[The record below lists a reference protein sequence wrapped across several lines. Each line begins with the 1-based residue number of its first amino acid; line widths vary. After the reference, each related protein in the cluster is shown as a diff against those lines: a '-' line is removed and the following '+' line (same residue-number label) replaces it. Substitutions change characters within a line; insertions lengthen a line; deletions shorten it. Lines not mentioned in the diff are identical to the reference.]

1 VKYSRVIDYTHIFL
15 PKDELKNPIDQ
26 LKKKFTVISKYGDS
40 VIPIYKEVKGYF
52 GVPRYF
58 ANFEELA
65 NEYLDKR
72 ADGDKIAFNVVNSPR
87 ERQKPVLSRFSDE
100 LLFGKTGFLL
110 NAPTGTGKTYMMLWM
125 LSQIG
130 RTALV
135 IVPREYILEQWID
148 MILQHTDLKSSDIGI
163 VQQNKCDFS
172 GKKIVVGMLHS
183 LALRDYG
190 KQFYNYFGAVVWDE
204 VHTVSTELFSKTINL
219 FPARYRIGAS
229 ATLNR
234 KDGTDIAYRLAVGE
248 TLLQMGGTA
257 DLSPIVF
264 MKEYKTKLLPPA
276 GLSYFSNSKKR
287 YGIITSFLAEDPVRN
302 AIISDYV
309 HKLYRSGRRVL
320 MLTDRKIQVE
330 AVAYILAKKH
340 EVPPHHIG
348 FFTGDTPRN
357 ARKVVIDSAPIILA
371 TYGVMRMAVDAPDL
385 SGLVFGTPLSDVEQA
400 VGRILRKCEGK
411 QVPVVIDIVD
421 TALNDT
427 VRWAH
432 IRKSFYLSRGAEV
445 KLLVPK
451 E

>member
-1 VKYSRVIDYTHIFL
+1 MKYSRVIDYTHIFL
-15 PKDELKNPIDQ
+15 PKDELKNPVDQ

-72 ADGDKIAFNVVNSPR
+72 TDGGKIAFNVVNSPR

-110 NAPTGTGKTYMMLWM
+110 SAPTGTGKTYMMLWM

-148 MILQHTDLKSSDIGI
+148 MILQHTDLKSDDVGI

-183 LALRDYG
+183 LALRNYG
-190 KQFYNYFGAVVWDE
+190 KQFYNYFGVVVWDE

-248 TLLQMGGTA
+248 ILLRMGGTA

-309 HKLYRSGRRVL
+309 YKLYHSGRRVL
-320 MLTDRKIQVE
+320 MLTDRKIQVD
-330 AVAYILAKKH
+330 AVAYILAKRY
-340 EVPPHHIG
+340 EVPSHHIG
-348 FFTGDTPRN
+348 FFTGDTPRS

-421 TALNDT
+421 TILNDT

-432 IRKSFYLSRGAEV
+432 IRKNFYLSRGAEV